1 MIRYDP
7 GGDYTGRQVCERIG
21 NSVILVLK
29 KAENKG
35 PFSLERT
42 HTYILLEPAGRR
54 VLFFY
59 IAFQLWL

>member
-42 HTYILLEPAGRR
+42 HTYILLEPAG
-54 VLFFY
+54 
-59 IAFQLWL
+59 